1 MFNRNKRSKMT
12 REARLAYVFVL
23 PAAIL
28 IGAIAIWPV
37 LRSMWISLYDVRLND
52 PTRSEIHSTYAL
64 DMERYT
70 QTLPILLRTFD
81 KEASANKNLNAELR
95 PLKEKAEQIKNELQS
110 DASLNAR
117 YEEIDK
123 LLYDF
128 KPVPD
133 ELKYMELNN
142 QKAERIQSSLDE
154 MRISLLQLK
163 ETGALQRPDDAI
175 GLTKALQDS
184 FIKPNFVG
192 LGHYKRF
199 MTDARLW
206 HALGN
211 TSLFTVYA
219 VSMEM
224 LFGLLIA
231 ILINRSFRG
240 RGLVRAA
247 VLIPWATPTAI
258 SAMIWHFLYDGQ
270 NGVVAKLFAEI
281 GVISDMSTLLS
292 TKQGAMFSIVL
303 ADTWKTAPFV
313 ALLLLAGLQTISSSL
328 YEAAQMDGANK
339 WKQFVHITL
348 PSLKTTILV
357 ALMFRTLDAFRVFD
371 LIYVLTGGGPANS
384 TESLSIYAYK
394 TMFSELNFG
403 AGSALAV
410 IVFICIAVICTIYVK
425 ILGGDVI
432 SKRGG

>member
-1 MFNRNKRSKMT
+1 MFKHIKMT
-12 REARLAYVFVL
+12 REARLAYLFIL
-23 PAAIL
+23 PAAVL
-28 IGAIAIWPV
+28 ICAIAIWPV
-37 LRSMWISLYDVRLND
+37 IRTMWISLYDIRLND
-52 PTRSEIHSTYAL
+52 PTKSEIHSTYSL
-64 DMERYT
+64 DMEKYT
-70 QTLPILLRTFD
+70 QTFPILLRTLE
-81 KEASANKNLNAELR
+81 KEAAVNAGMTTRLE
-95 PLKEKAEQIKNELQS
+95 PLKQKAEQIKNELETDTALS
-110 DASLNAR
+110 TR
-117 YEEIDK
+117 YEEIDR

-133 ELKYMELNN
+133 KLKFIDLSN
-142 QKAERIQSSLDE
+142 QRADRIQSDLNE
-154 MRISLLQLK
+154 LHQSLLQLK
-163 ETGALQRPDDAI
+163 GAGALQRPDDAI
-175 GLTKALQDS
+175 GLTSALQDA
-184 FIKPNFVG
+184 FIEPNFVG
-192 LGHYKRF
+192 LDHYKRF
-199 MTDARLW
+199 MTDSRLW

-231 ILINRSFRG
+231 VLINRSFRG

-258 SAMIWHFLYDGQ
+258 SAMIWHFLFDGQ
-270 NGVVAKLFAEI
+270 NGIVAKLLAEI
-281 GVISDMSTLLS
+281 GFISDMSTLLS
-292 TKQGAMFSIVL
+292 TKQGALFSIVL

-313 ALLLLAGLQTISSSL
+313 ALLLLAGLQTISGSL
-328 YEAAQMDGANK
+328 YEAAQMDGASR

-348 PSLKTTILV
+348 PSIKTTFLV

-384 TESLSIYAYK
+384 TESVSIYAYK

-410 IVFICIAVICTIYVK
+410 IVFICIAIICTIYVK
-425 ILGGDVI
+425 ILGGDVV
-432 SKRGG
+432 SNRRG